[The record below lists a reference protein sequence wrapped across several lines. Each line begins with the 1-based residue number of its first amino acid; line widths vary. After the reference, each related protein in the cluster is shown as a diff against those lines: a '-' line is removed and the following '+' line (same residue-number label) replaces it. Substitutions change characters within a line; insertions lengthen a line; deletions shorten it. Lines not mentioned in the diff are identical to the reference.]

1 MTQKK
6 IAVIGGGAWGIALA
20 NIAAQTRDCVT
31 IWMRRQEEVDALIRD
46 GESRSYLPGLP
57 LLHPSKNKVYLSLS
71 ALLI

>member
-31 IWMRRQEEVDALIRD
+31 IWIRRQE
-46 GESRSYLPGLP
+46 
-57 LLHPSKNKVYLSLS
+57 
-71 ALLI
+71 